1 MTRLPREPLA
11 DALRALALAGVL
23 AVNAQS
29 YTTGPWG
36 TPLGVPLP
44 GDSALSALAHAA
56 VAAVFQGKAY
66 PLLAFLFGYAFALS
80 ARERGPGFAA
90 HRLGRTGR
98 LLLLG
103 LAHGLLVF
111 SGDILTAYALCG
123 VVLLNAADWRL
134 RTLRRAC
141 LATATLALLM
151 WALLAAASWA
161 GGLAGADAAPL
172 PGYAQAAGLG
182 SFVGINA
189 QAFLQGL
196 WGTLTVLMPELLALM
211 FAGALA
217 ARLRLLRHRR
227 WRAPAQRW
235 VARAALPLVLL
246 NLAYGAVVWRV
257 APGGEA
263 ALWPWVAL
271 TMPLGWASAAA
282 VLAWGVSHGAGPGGA
297 LARLV
302 PLGRYTLSLY
312 LSLSLACAVLF
323 SGAGLGW
330 PMHSVGLL
338 ALSLILWTAALVV
351 APHLS
356 ARGWRGPFETW
367 VSGRRSPA
375 LRSPVDPRS

>member
-44 GDSALSALAHAA
+44 ADSAFAALAHAA

-90 HRLGRTGR
+90 HRTRRMGR
-98 LLLLG
+98 LLALG

-123 VVLLNAADWRL
+123 MVLLHAAGWRL

-141 LATATLALLM
+141 LGASAVALLM

-161 GGLAGADAAPL
+161 GGPASAGEAVP

-182 SFVGINA
+182 G
-189 QAFLQGL
+189 
-196 WGTLTVLMPELLALM
+196 
-211 FAGALA
+211 
-217 ARLRLLRHRR
+217 
-227 WRAPAQRW
+227 
-235 VARAALPLVLL
+235 
-246 NLAYGAVVWRV
+246 
-257 APGGEA
+257 
-263 ALWPWVAL
+263 
-271 TMPLGWASAAA
+271 
-282 VLAWGVSHGAGPGGA
+282 
-297 LARLV
+297 
-302 PLGRYTLSLY
+302 
-312 LSLSLACAVLF
+312 
-323 SGAGLGW
+323 
-330 PMHSVGLL
+330 
-338 ALSLILWTAALVV
+338 
-351 APHLS
+351 
-356 ARGWRGPFETW
+356 
-367 VSGRRSPA
+367 
-375 LRSPVDPRS
+375 